1 MFLLLPLLFNQHPLG
16 SPDLCV
22 YLLVYT
28 RLCLEIQ
35 SPGLMIVLTQ
45 KPLLWQMNYCWIA
58 THSSLK
64 YSESKAEEGSW
75 VMDRMYRWEGGSRVM
90 GKAHNWNVKHWSI
103 QVPIVAH
110 LFENHFFGG
119 KGDFGFYDYEEE
131 LEILTSEDFWLRVE
145 QTAPKQHHWLS
156 YAWLWLRL
164 SVCHQLLHLWNVDP
178 SFTDLLSGPGEETY
192 VKVLCKLWLSV
203 WCPKGPFQNPQCSF
217 KITTSCY
224 SLQLPSTDS
233 NPEHFLKYT
242 PYQMSQFPHG
252 SSMRNNQ
259 LEFD

>member
-90 GKAHNWNVKHWSI
+90 GKAPQLECKTLKYPGSHSSPPFWES
-103 QVPIVAH
+103 
-110 LFENHFFGG
+110 LFWGERR
-119 KGDFGFYDYEEE
+119 
-131 LEILTSEDFWLRVE
+131 LWIL
-145 QTAPKQHHWLS
+145 
-156 YAWLWLRL
+156 WLWRRVGDIDLRGFL
-164 SVCHQLLHLWNVDP
+164 TQSRAN
-178 SFTDLLSGPGEETY
+178 
-192 VKVLCKLWLSV
+192 
-203 WCPKGPFQNPQCSF
+203 CPKAA
-217 KITTSCY
+217 
-224 SLQLPSTDS
+224 SLTL
-233 NPEHFLKYT
+233 LCLAVAKA
-242 PYQMSQFPHG
+242 
-252 SSMRNNQ
+252 
-259 LEFD
+259 